1 MANVF
6 RSKEVYKN
14 FRYDIDKT
22 KKVVPVQGVYIASE
36 YRPPYYNNPT
46 LRIYEISSVHATVVS
61 FQDVTANNGEDPAY
75 KIVDFKVE
83 RLIPNLINYTTGS
96 ANAGEDAAYKILD
109 FQVSRLIPLCQFY
122 ESKSQNAGED
132 AAYKVIDF
140 YITRLNPGETYF
152 YKAKGNSTPEPM
164 LRLSSITSE
173 SALVE
178 NYT

>member
-61 FQDVTANNGEDPAY
+61 FQDVTATNGEDPMY
-75 KIVDFKVE
+75 KILDFKVE

-96 ANAGEDAAYKILD
+96 ANAGEDTMYKILD
-109 FQVSRLIPLCQFY
+109 FQV
-122 ESKSQNAGED
+122 
-132 AAYKVIDF
+132 
-140 YITRLNPGETYF
+140 TRLNPGETYF

>member
-1 MANVF
+1 MASVF

-61 FQDVTANNGEDPAY
+61 FQDVTATAGEDGWY
-75 KIVDFKVE
+75 KILDFKVE
-83 RLIPNLINYTTGS
+83 RTIPTLINYTTGS
-96 ANAGEDAAYKILD
+96 VDAGEDAMYKILD
-109 FQVSRLIPLCQFY
+109 FQVNRLIPSCEFY
-122 ESKSQNAGED
+122 ESKTQSAGED
-132 AAYKVIDF
+132 TMYKILDF
-140 YITRLNPGETYF
+140 QVNRLNPEETYF

>member
-61 FQDVTANNGEDPAY
+61 FQDVTATNGEDPMY
-75 KIVDFKVE
+75 KILDFKVE

-96 ANAGEDAAYKILD
+96 ANAGEDTMYKILD
-109 FQVSRLIPLCQFY
+109 FQVNRLIPSCEFY

-132 AAYKVIDF
+132 TMYKILDF
-140 YITRLNPGETYF
+140 QVTRLNPGETYF